1 MYFGAH
7 VSIAGGIANAPQ
19 RAADLGCEVFQ
30 IFSRSPRGGIAP
42 ALTDEIVKNFL
53 SQCKAYNQH
62 AWYIH
67 TPYYLNLASSK
78 THIRNDSIRVI
89 REELDRGHT
98 IGATAIMTHLGS
110 AKDMERS
117 DALQLVS
124 DGIAKVMDGYKGG
137 TKFLLEISAGAGDVV
152 GNTLEELDWL
162 IREAGLARNKK
173 IGVCIDTA
181 HAFAA
186 GYDMRT
192 KKDVDSFVKKIDTV
206 LGLERL
212 GLFHCNDSMVELGAR
227 KDRHEHLGKGKIG
240 KVGFQSLV
248 AHPALKDI
256 HCIVETPTPDGMK
269 CDIALLK
276 KMRGVGV

>member
-7 VSIAGGIANAPQ
+7 VSIAGGLANAPQ

-30 IFSRSPRGGIAP
+30 IFSRSPRGGAAP
-42 ALTDEIVKNFL
+42 ILTDEIVKNFL
-53 SQCKAYNQH
+53 AQCKIYNQR

-89 REELDRGHT
+89 REELERGHG

-110 AKDMERS
+110 SKDMERG

-124 DGIAKVMDGYKGG
+124 DGIAKVMEGYKGT
-137 TKFLLEISAGAGDVV
+137 TKFLLEISAGAGDVI

-162 IREAGLARNKK
+162 IRESGLARSKK

-181 HAFAA
+181 HAFAS
-186 GYDMRT
+186 GYDLRT
-192 KKDVDSFVKKIDTV
+192 KKDSDVFVKKFDAV

-212 GLFHCNDSMVELGAR
+212 GVFHCNDSMVGGSERQAR
-227 KDRHEHLGKGKIG
+227 AFRKGENWKGRI
-240 KVGFQSLV
+240 SV
-248 AHPALKDI
+248 A
-256 HCIVETPTPDGMK
+256 GSSS
-269 CDIALLK
+269 
-276 KMRGVGV
+276 